1 MTNRPR
7 KTLQSPAPT
16 LPMLLRELE
25 ASLPSLMAQPASFS
39 TALARVC
46 RGLSAASA
54 PMRQR
59 KPRAAR
65 PARSEAT
72 DKPAK
77 KVARKA
83 SGADMPMSL
92 PLVP

>member
-16 LPMLLRELE
+16 LPMLLIELE

-39 TALARVC
+39 SALARVC
-46 RGLSAASA
+46 RCLDRASA

-59 KPRAAR
+59 KPRTAR
-65 PARSEAT
+65 PAR
-72 DKPAK
+72 AK
-77 KVARKA
+77 AGRV
-83 SGADMPMSL
+83 DLPVSL
-92 PLVP
+92 PLFP